1 MLSVE
6 EFSKIIDG
14 HYNFDK
20 NYRIKSISS
29 LEKIRKDSLVFIFD
43 KKNLLKIKKNKDF
56 VLVIQE
62 NLNHELH
69 EFEKIF
75 VVKNIK
81 EAFVKSLNFF
91 QKKTSAPSS
100 NFDKSKYPLV
110 EFSSTCYLGFNV
122 EIGINSSIGLNV
134 IIEDDVSLGKN
145 VQIGHGCVIHAGT
158 KISDNVIIQSGTI
171 IGSNGFGNIRNE
183 NKKWINIP
191 HIGYVEIHRNVSIGA
206 GCSIDRG
213 TIDNTVINSGVQID
227 NQVHIAHNV
236 IIGKDSAIAAN
247 VGIAGST
254 VIGQRNLIG
263 GMVGI
268 IDHLKLCD
276 DVIISAKSIV
286 IHDINEPGIY
296 SGIMPITKHHNWKRI
311 ALWITKLD
319 KISKFL
325 KIKRNDL

>member
-1 MLSVE
+1 MLSIE

-29 LEKIRKDSLVFIFD
+29 VEKISKDSLVFIFD
-43 KKNLLKIKKNKDF
+43 KKNLLKLKKNKDY
-56 VLVIQE
+56 VLVIQK
-62 NLNHELH
+62 NLHHELH

-75 VVKNIK
+75 VVKNVQ

-91 QKKTSAPSS
+91 QKKSSAPSP
-100 NFDKSKYPLV
+100 NFDKKKYPLV

-122 EIGINSSIGLNV
+122 EIGINSSIGINV

-145 VQIGHGCVIHAGT
+145 VQIGHGCVIHTGT
-158 KISDNVIIQSGTI
+158 KISDNVIIQSGSV
-171 IGSNGFGNIRNE
+171 IGSNGFGNIRSK
-183 NKKWINIP
+183 NKKWTNIP
-191 HIGYVEIHRNVSIGA
+191 HIGCVEIHKNVSIGA
-206 GCSIDRG
+206 GCTIDRG
-213 TIDNTVINSGVQID
+213 TIDNTIINSGVQID

-254 VIGQRNLIG
+254 VLGQRNLIG
-263 GMVGI
+263 GMAGI

-276 DVIISAKSIV
+276 DVVISAKSIV
-286 IHDINEPGIY
+286 SHDINEPGVY
-296 SGIMPITKHHNWKRI
+296 TGIMPIVKHSSWKRI

-319 KISKFL
+319 KIARFL
-325 KIKRNDL
+325 KIRKTNL